1 MILAEDII
9 TVHQFFIKEYGGID
23 GISELGSLESAKARP
38 FQTFGGEDLYQP
50 ICEKAAAPGESL
62 IMNRPFIVGNK
73 RTGFLAM
80 TSLLP

>member
-38 FQTFGGEDLYQP
+38 FQTFGGENLYQP

-73 RTGFLAM
+73 RTGFLTM
-80 TSLLP
+80 TSLLH

>member
-23 GISELGSLESAKARP
+23 GISELGSLESAMARP

-50 ICEKAAAPGESL
+50 ICEKAAAGRNPYNESSFYS
-62 IMNRPFIVGNK
+62 RQQ
-73 RTGFLAM
+73 TY
-80 TSLLP
+80 